1 MSDPT
6 SPPVA
11 LLFVPGHRERMVA
24 KAAALEVDA
33 IVFDLEDSVPVAEKD
48 AARTVVRAALEHWPD
63 DGPRPYVRV
72 NPPRERL
79 AAEDS
84 RVLAGLP
91 GIGVVVAKI
100 DRAIELDMLAAPLG
114 LEGRDVIVTIE
125 TARAFFHLEE
135 VADHVLVGG
144 LCLGGEDLA
153 FALGMQRTESAE
165 EFTIPRFM
173 LVAAARAGGIAA
185 YDAICP
191 EFRDLDVL
199 RADALRGAA
208 AGMDGKFAIHP
219 AQGPVIR
226 AAFRPSDE
234 ELERAH
240 VIVEAYDDAVARG
253 EGAVAVEGQMIDPPV
268 AERFRTILRRWTAA
282 G

>member
-1 MSDPT
+1 MSAA
-6 SPPVA
+6 PVS

-24 KAAALEVDA
+24 KAPVAEVDA
-33 IVFDLEDSVPVAEKD
+33 VVFDLEDSVPPAEKD
-48 AARTVVRAALEHWPD
+48 AARERVRAALADWPD
-63 DGPRPYVRV
+63 DAPRPYVRV
-72 NPPRERL
+72 NPPRERVAEAD
-79 AAEDS
+79 AA
-84 RVLAGLP
+84 VLVDLP
-91 GIGVVVAKI
+91 GIGVVVPKI
-100 DRAIELDMLAAPLG
+100 DRAIELDVLAAPLA

-125 TARAFFHLEE
+125 TPRSFFHLEE
-135 VADHVLVGG
+135 IADHWLVGG

-153 FALGMQRTESAE
+153 FALGMARTPTAE

-191 EFRDLDVL
+191 EFRDLDIL
-199 RADALRGAA
+199 REDARRGAA

-226 AAFRPSDE
+226 EAFRPSDE
-234 ELERAH
+234 ELERARR
-240 VIVEAYDDAVARG
+240 IVAEYDAAVARG
-253 EGAVAVEGQMIDPPV
+253 EGAVAVDGQMIDPPV
-268 AERFRTILRRWTAA
+268 AERFRAILRRWEPA